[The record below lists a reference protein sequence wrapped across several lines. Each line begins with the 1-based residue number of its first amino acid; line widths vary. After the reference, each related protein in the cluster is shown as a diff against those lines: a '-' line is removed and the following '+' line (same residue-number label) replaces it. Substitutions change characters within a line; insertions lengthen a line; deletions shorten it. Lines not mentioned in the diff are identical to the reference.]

1 MKVLPEKTWIGVS
14 HTKTMNHEVVTK
26 DPEQTNVNQEAG
38 AIAQYLQKELEV
50 FDVGIE
56 ITLTLKQGY
65 KDPRLERGINELGI
79 IGPDF
84 GKEFTGRYYQT
95 LELTSDLSGKKNK
108 QKRDFL
114 EPYLESL
121 MKKYWINHVTPYSN
135 WEFNHQNKFGPKP
148 KNDLSTSFFIN
159 FPFILIKIDEIH

>member
-14 HTKTMNHEVVTK
+14 HTKIRSQDFVSK
-26 DPEQTNVNQEAG
+26 DPEQTIVNQEAR
-38 AIAQYLQKELEV
+38 AIAQYFQKELEV

-56 ITLTLKQGY
+56 FTLTLKQGY
-65 KDPRLERGINELGI
+65 RDPRLERGINELGI
-79 IGPDF
+79 IDPDF

-95 LELTSDLSGKKNK
+95 LELKSDLSGKKNK
-108 QKRDFL
+108 QKREFL

-148 KNDLSTSFFIN
+148 KNDLSTSYFVNLPEVKI
-159 FPFILIKIDEIH
+159 ILSV

>member
-1 MKVLPEKTWIGVS
+1 MKVLPEKTWLGVS
-14 HTKTMNHEVVTK
+14 HTKITNQDVVSTN
-26 DPEQTNVNQEAG
+26 PEQTIVNQEAR
-38 AIAQYLQKELEV
+38 AIAQYLQKEIEV
-50 FDVGIE
+50 FDVEIE

-65 KDPRLERGINELGI
+65 RDPRLERGINELGI

-95 LELTSDLSGKKNK
+95 LELKSDLSGKKNK

-114 EPYLESL
+114 ELYFESL

-148 KNDLSTSFFIN
+148 KNDLSTYFFIN
-159 FPFILIKIDEIH
+159 FPEVKIILSV

>member
-1 MKVLPEKTWIGVS
+1 MKLLPEKTWIGVS
-14 HTKTMNHEVVTK
+14 HTKITNREVDSTN
-26 DPEQTNVNQEAG
+26 PEQTIVSQEAS

-56 ITLTLKQGY
+56 IKLTFRQGY
-65 KDPRLERGINELGI
+65 RDPRLERGINELGI

-148 KNDLSTSFFIN
+148 KNDLSTSYFVN
-159 FPFILIKIDEIH
+159 FPEVKITMSV

>member
-14 HTKTMNHEVVTK
+14 YTKVNSLEVVSNNPEQNIVNHEV
-26 DPEQTNVNQEAG
+26 D
-38 AIAQYLQKELEV
+38 AIAQYIKKELEV

-65 KDPRLERGINELGI
+65 RDPRLERGINELGI
-79 IGPDF
+79 IEPDF
-84 GKEFTGRYYQT
+84 GKEFAGRYFQT
-95 LELTSDLSGKKNK
+95 LEFKSDFSGKKNK

-135 WEFNHQNKFGPKP
+135 WEFNHQNKFGPKA
-148 KNDLSTSFFIN
+148 KNDLSTSYFVN
-159 FPFILIKIDEIH
+159 FPEVKIILSV